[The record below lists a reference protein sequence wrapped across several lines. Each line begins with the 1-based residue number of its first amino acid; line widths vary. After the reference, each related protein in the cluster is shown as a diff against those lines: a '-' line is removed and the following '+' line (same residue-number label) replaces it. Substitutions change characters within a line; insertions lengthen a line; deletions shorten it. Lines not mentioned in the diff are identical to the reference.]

1 MEYSVV
7 KNEIIKAVEEGRK
20 LLISLETE
28 FVSLDWRVSSDCA
41 FLLDE
46 DGLHLQ
52 FEDRDDEVH
61 IVFNKENI
69 IYDQLEEVYQFTLGD
84 NTGWW
89 LFITIL

>member
-1 MEYSVV
+1 MV
-7 KNEIIKAVEEGRK
+7 KNEIIKAVEKGRK
-20 LLISLETE
+20 LLISLEAG
-28 FVSLDWRVSSDCA
+28 FVSLDWQISSDCVL
-41 FLLDE
+41 LLDE

-61 IVFNKENI
+61 VVFNKENI

-84 NTGWW
+84 NTGW